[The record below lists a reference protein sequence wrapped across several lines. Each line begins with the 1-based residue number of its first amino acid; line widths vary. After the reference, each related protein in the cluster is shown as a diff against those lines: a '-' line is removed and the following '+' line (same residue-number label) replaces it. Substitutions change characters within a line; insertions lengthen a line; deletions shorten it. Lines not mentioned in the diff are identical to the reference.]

1 MKKILIVD
9 DEPNIVMSLE
19 YTFKK
24 NNFEVFIAR
33 DGQEALDIL
42 EKQFPD
48 VIILDVMM
56 PMVDGFATLE
66 QIKKRTVATLQ
77 VIFSQQKNKEK
88 DIKRTFVRSKSLC
101 DKALFDKKISG
112 TSTGINSIIKLLLL

>member
-66 QIKKRTVATLQ
+66 QIKKNERLRHCK
-77 VIFSQQKNKEK
+77 VIFLSAKNKEK
-88 DIKRTFVRSKSLC
+88 DIKKGLSLGANLYVT
-101 DKALFDKKISG
+101 KPFSIKKLVEQVQELIR
-112 TSTGINSIIKLLLL
+112 

>member
-42 EKQFPD
+42 EKQIPD
-48 VIILDVMM
+48 VMILDVMM

-66 QIKKRTVATLQ
+66 QIKKDVRLQ
-77 VIFSQQKNKEK
+77 HCKVIFLSAKNKEK
-88 DIKRTFVRSKSLC
+88 DIKKGLSLGANLYVT
-101 DKALFDKKISG
+101 KPFSLKKLVEQVQDLIQ
-112 TSTGINSIIKLLLL
+112 